1 MQDVLTNV
9 SAIAYTKQ
17 VEVRF
22 SRHARN
28 KLRLYKL
35 ASADIEQAIESG
47 EKIIRG
53 EKIESQQGELR
64 VIWLMTGSYALVVTI
79 IRTR

>member
-1 MQDVLTNV
+1 LDILTYV

-17 VEVRF
+17 VKVRI

-35 ASADIEQAIESG
+35 SAAGIEQAIESG
-47 EKIIRG
+47 EKVIRG
-53 EKIESQQGELR
+53 EKIESRQGELR
-64 VIWLMTGSYALVVTI
+64 VIWLTTGSYALVVTI